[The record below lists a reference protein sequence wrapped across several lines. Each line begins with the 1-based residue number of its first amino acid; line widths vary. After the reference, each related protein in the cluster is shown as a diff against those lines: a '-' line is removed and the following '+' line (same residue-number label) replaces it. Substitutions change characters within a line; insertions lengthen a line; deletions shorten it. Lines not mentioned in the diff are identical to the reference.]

1 MYSQFFYHLKYMCC
15 ILYTN
20 VIALFVNIKT
30 MPPRCRPR
38 QSYLA
43 HNSRNTTLQDNEHG
57 DHAIEDGVFNDPM
70 DVDDVN
76 DTNGIEEEINR
87 LLQDTF
93 SPLDEDNLH
102 DFPNVTLLEKS
113 QEPLYE
119 GSTTNILSAILL
131 LVNLK
136 VLNGLSNTC
145 FTQLLRY
152 VKLINFLYF
161 SFRFTGGKLL
171 RRWSWCD

>member
-1 MYSQFFYHLKYMCC
+1 
-15 ILYTN
+15 
-20 VIALFVNIKT
+20 
-30 MPPRCRPR
+30 MPPRCRPPE
-38 QSYLA
+38 SHLP
-43 HNSRNTTLQDNEHG
+43 HNSRNTTLQDDEHG
-57 DHAIEDGVFNDPM
+57 DHAIEDRVLNDPM
-70 DVDDVN
+70 DEDDVI
-76 DTNGIEEEINR
+76 DTNGEDEINR

-93 SPLDEDNLH
+93 APLDEDNLH
-102 DFPNVTLLEKS
+102 DFHDVPLLEKS

-152 VKLINFLYF
+152 VKLTIFLYF
-161 SFRFTGGKLL
+161 
-171 RRWSWCD
+171 